1 MPFDT
6 SKDNTSDKPEKKSKS
21 QSKREMLA
29 LQALGEK
36 LVTLKPTQLDKMPIE
51 ETLRAAIDEAH
62 LMRSHGAVRRQLQYI
77 GRLMRSIDPAPIQ
90 AALDKLHHGK

>member
-1 MPFDT
+1 MIFDT
-6 SKDNTSDKPEKKSKS
+6 ETKSKS
-21 QSKREMLA
+21 QIKREMLA
-29 LQALGEK
+29 LQKLGEK
-36 LVTLKPTQLDKMPIE
+36 LVTLKSAQLDKMPIE
-51 ETLRAAIDEAH
+51 EDLRAAIDEAH